1 MEQNNPESL
10 SEIQVDHESRNNF
23 KDAARWG
30 NFISVIY
37 LVCFGLLAMV
47 LLLAGPFLFS
57 KNVPGEFDGMQ
68 MEKSDPTEK
77 IIQMI
82 VAAIFLIYAGMML
95 LRFSSN
101 CKRGVEMQDQRS
113 FNYGLRGLR
122 NYFIA
127 LAVFSIVSIVRDIM
141 TVAI

>member
-10 SEIQVDHESRNNF
+10 FEIQVDHESRKNF

-30 NFISVIY
+30 NFISIIY
-37 LVCFGLLAMV
+37 LVCFGILAMV

-57 KNVPGEFDGMQ
+57 KNVPSDFNGMQ
-68 MEKSDPTEK
+68 LEQSDPMEKL
-77 IIQMI
+77 IQML

-113 FNYGLRGLR
+113 FNYGLKGLR

-127 LAVFSIVSIVRDIM
+127 LAVFSIVSIARDII
-141 TVAI
+141 TVVI